1 MKCVNSAPIVMFIVV
16 LNAVILDSVLQAV
29 TSFEWVEA
37 RFGEVL
43 YSRNARFAP
52 NGEAVFY
59 EEYDSFEKHGISN
72 NMLHSSRN
80 FFDDGKV
87 LHQSYDMTSYGGNVL
102 AIRPNAYSMHCEHTP
117 CFTPSELYEYTL
129 REKTSKRL
137 QVIHLTAQSFCY
149 SWIQQGEI
157 QCVVARGE

>member
-59 EEYDSFEKHGISN
+59 EEYDSFEKQGISN

-87 LHQSYDMTSYGGNVL
+87 LHQSYDMTSYGGTSWLSGLMPIPCTVNARRVL
-102 AIRPNAYSMHCEHTP
+102 PHPSCMSTPYEKKRPNVC
-117 CFTPSELYEYTL
+117 
-129 REKTSKRL
+129 R
-137 QVIHLTAQSFCY
+137 
-149 SWIQQGEI
+149 
-157 QCVVARGE
+157 